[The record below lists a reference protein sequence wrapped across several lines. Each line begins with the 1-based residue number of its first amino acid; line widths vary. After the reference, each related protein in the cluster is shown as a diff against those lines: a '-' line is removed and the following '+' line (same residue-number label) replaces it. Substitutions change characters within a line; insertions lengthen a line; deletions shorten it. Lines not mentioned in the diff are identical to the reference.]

1 MGKKEHIRKDCW
13 HWNKKQT
20 EGKNDKND
28 NEKNT
33 TAAMI
38 DENVLMLSIEEQ
50 KCELLLIMMLR
61 GLLILQ
67 LPTILSL
74 EKGCLPRTKQ
84 GTLVL

>member
-1 MGKKEHIRKDCW
+1 
-13 HWNKKQT
+13 
-20 EGKNDKND
+20 
-28 NEKNT
+28 
-33 TAAMI
+33 MI